1 MIIAVSIR
9 ALTFSLPSLLLI
21 FLLGLFSHGLA
32 ASETTAP
39 PQIVV
44 VDDASYAPFSFLDG
58 SGNPAGITVDIW
70 RLWSRKT
77 GIPVEFRLMRWNAA
91 LAAVH
96 NNEADAFGGLFKT
109 EDREQLFDF
118 TQSFFT
124 ITTSV
129 FFHEQIH
136 GIRGLDDLHGFPIGV
151 VSGDSA
157 KQLILQHDPKAQM
170 LAYPGAEELI
180 KAAVQ
185 GEIKVFVADSKVAR
199 FYLAKYDQKGAVRET
214 SKPVATNLL
223 YSAVRKGNEPMLA
236 VLRDGFSRISENEIK
251 EIVAAWKGRSLFP
264 HISWADVRLYG
275 SLFAALIGC
284 VVLWNFQLRRTVRT
298 ALQEVEQRNRQL
310 RDSETRL
317 KTFFDLAPFS
327 CVVNDLQGRFR
338 MVNKVFCDRL
348 GLPEEAIL
356 GRTGEELGL
365 YADQDFSTK
374 AVAEV
379 LRNGEAIQREL
390 TRHSPQGPRQ
400 VLHSS
405 RLMELEGEQL
415 ILSAAVDITDRIRAE
430 EALRESEERF
440 SKAFASSP
448 APMVISDIVTGRFID
463 VNEQW
468 LRMLEHTREE
478 TIGRTSYEQGI
489 WEDAD
494 TRTRLGKKLKEAG
507 AFRDEPIR
515 FITKSGKI
523 KDAMWSAEKV
533 NLGGEEVMLSL
544 IFDCTERKKAE
555 DALRESESYNKLLF
569 HDSHIPLAVLDPESG
584 RLIDCNQAAARLYG
598 CAHQSE
604 LLGEMPQDFSVPVQ
618 YDGQPSEA
626 AAVEKINAALEQ
638 GYAVFDWQ
646 HQRPNGELWDG
657 EVHLMVFTYGRKK
670 LIQLSLQDITGRKQ
684 AELEKEKLQQQLLQS
699 QKMESVGRLAGGVAH
714 DFNNMLSVILGHTEL
729 ALQQTAP
736 GEPLFNRLQ
745 SIQEAAQRSAD
756 LTRQLLAFARKQTV
770 APKVLDLNETVAGML
785 EMLRRLTGENLDFA
799 WMPDPDAGP
808 VRIDPTQINQLLVN
822 LCVNARDAIDDTGK
836 VTIETGSAVFDT
848 RYCARHPGFV
858 PGDYVLLAVSD
869 NGCGMSPE
877 TISHL
882 FEPFF
887 TTKDLGKGTGLGLA
901 TVYGIVKQNN
911 GFINVYS
918 EPGCGSTF
926 KIYLPR
932 HTGQAEYQEET
943 TLPDTAAHGRETILV
958 VEDNSMILD
967 ITKAMLELQG
977 YTVLPAATPGEALRM
992 AHTHAGAIHLLMTDV
1007 IMPEMNG
1014 RDLASKLQALSPGL
1028 KCLFMSGY
1036 TANVIA
1042 HHGVLDEGVHFIAKP
1057 FSVHELAVKVGE
1069 TLASP
1074 SRPSA
1079 DRHPRTK
1086 GHLVEPTQGQTEAQ
1100 HAPPS

>member
-1 MIIAVSIR
+1 MTIAVSIR
-9 ALTFSLPSLLLI
+9 ALTFSAPSLLCI
-21 FLLGLFSHGLA
+21 FLLGLFSHDLA
-32 ASETTAP
+32 ASETATP

-77 GIPVEFRLMRWNAA
+77 GIPVKFRLMQWDAA
-91 LAAVH
+91 LAAVRA
-96 NNEADAFGGLFKT
+96 NEADAVGGLFKT
-109 EDREQLFDF
+109 EDREKIFDF

-136 GIRGLDDLHGFPIGV
+136 GIRGLDDLHGFPIGI
-151 VSGDSA
+151 VSDDSA

-170 LAYPGAEELI
+170 LAYPGVEELV

-185 GEIKVFVADSKVAR
+185 GEIKVFAADSKVAQ
-199 FYLAKYDQKGAVRET
+199 FYLAKHDQKGVVRET

-223 YSAVRKGNEPMLA
+223 YSAVRKGNESILA
-236 VLRDGFSRISENEIK
+236 ILRDGFSRISEDEARD
-251 EIVAAWKGRSLFP
+251 IVAAWKGQSPFP
-264 HISWADVRLYG
+264 HVSWAVVRLYS

-284 VVLWNFQLRRTVRT
+284 VVLWNFQLRRTVRKV
-298 ALQEVEQRNRQL
+298 LQDVEQRNHRL

-338 MVNKVFCDRL
+338 MVNTAFCNRL
-348 GLPEEAIL
+348 GLPEEVIL
-356 GRTGEELGL
+356 GKTGEELGL
-365 YADQDFSTK
+365 YADQDFSAK

-379 LRNGEAIQREL
+379 LRNGEVIQREM

-415 ILSAAVDITDRIRAE
+415 ILSAAIDITDRIRAE

-468 LRMLEHTREE
+468 LQMLEHTREE

-489 WEDAD
+489 WEDSD
-494 TRTRLGKKLKEAG
+494 TRTLLGKKLKEAG
-507 AFRDEPIR
+507 SFRDEPIR

-523 KDAMWSAEKV
+523 KDALWSAEKV
-533 NLGGEEVMLSL
+533 TLGGVEVMLSL

-584 RLIDCNQAAARLYG
+584 RLIDCNQAAVRLYG
-598 CAHQSE
+598 CAHRNE
-604 LLGEMPQDFSVPVQ
+604 LLGETPKDFSVPVQ
-618 YDGQPSEA
+618 YDGQPSEI
-626 AAVEKINAALEQ
+626 AAVEKISAALDR
-638 GYAVFDWQ
+638 GFAVFEWQ

-657 EVHLMVFTYGRKK
+657 EVHLMVFTYGHKR

-684 AELEKEKLQQQLLQS
+684 AELDKEKLQQQLLQS

-729 ALQQTAP
+729 ALQQTAHDH
-736 GEPLFNRLQ
+736 PLFDRLQ
-745 SIQEAAQRSAD
+745 NIQEAAQRSAD

-770 APKVLDLNETVAGML
+770 APRVLDLNETVAGML
-785 EMLRRLTGENLDFA
+785 KMLRRLIGENLNLA
-799 WMPDPDAGP
+799 WIPDHNAEP
-808 VRIDPTQINQLLVN
+808 VRIDPSQIDQLLVN
-822 LCVNARDAIDDTGK
+822 LCVNARDAIGDTGK
-836 VTIETGSAVFDT
+836 VTIETGSAAFDT
-848 RYCARHPGFV
+848 HYCAKHPGFV
-858 PGDYVLLAVSD
+858 PGEFVLLAVSD

-932 HTGQAEYQEET
+932 HTGQAEYREET
-943 TLPDTAAHGRETILV
+943 ILPDAAAHGQETILV
-958 VEDNSMILD
+958 VEDNPMILD

-977 YTVLPAATPGEALRM
+977 YTILPAATPGEALRL
-992 AHTHAGAIHLLMTDV
+992 AHAHAGAIHLLMTDV
-1007 IMPEMNG
+1007 IMPGMNG
-1014 RDLASKLQALSPGL
+1014 LELAQKVVSLRPEAKIIY
-1028 KCLFMSGY
+1028 MSGY
-1036 TANVIA
+1036 AENCIVANGILGPGA
-1042 HHGVLDEGVHFIAKP
+1042 AFISKP
-1057 FSVHELAVKVGE
+1057 F
-1069 TLASP
+1069 T
-1074 SRPSA
+1074 PSA
-1079 DRHPRTK
+1079 LNDKVREVL
-1086 GHLVEPTQGQTEAQ
+1086 GA
-1100 HAPPS
+1100 S

>member
-1 MIIAVSIR
+1 MTIAVSMR
-9 ALTFSLPSLLLI
+9 ALPFSIPSLLLI
-21 FLLGLFSHGLA
+21 FLLGLFSHDLV
-32 ASETTAP
+32 ASETSRP

-58 SGNPAGITVDIW
+58 NGNPAGITIDIW

-77 GIPVEFRLMRWNAA
+77 GIPIEFRLMQWDAA
-91 LAAVH
+91 LVAVRA
-96 NNEADAFGGLFKT
+96 NEADAIGGLFRT
-109 EDREQLFDF
+109 EDREKLFDF

-136 GIRGLDDLHGFPIGV
+136 GIRGLDDLHGFPIGI

-157 KQLILQHDPKAQM
+157 QQLILQHDPKAQL
-170 LAYPGAEELI
+170 LAYPGTEDLV

-185 GEIKVFVADSKVAR
+185 GEIKVFAADSKVAR
-199 FYLAKYDQKGAVRET
+199 FYLAKHDQKGVVRET
-214 SKPVATNLL
+214 SAPVASNLL
-223 YSAVRKGNEPMLA
+223 YSAVNKGNESMLS
-236 VLRDGFSRISENEIK
+236 VLRDGFSRISEDEVND
-251 EIVAAWKGRSLFP
+251 IVVSWQGRSLFP
-264 HISWADVRLYG
+264 HVSWADVRLYG
-275 SLFAALIGC
+275 SLFATLIGG
-284 VVLWNFQLRRTVRT
+284 VVLWNFQLRITVRT
-298 ALQEVEQRNRQL
+298 ALRDVEQRNRQL

-338 MVNKVFCDRL
+338 MANKVFCNRL
-348 GLPEEAIL
+348 SLTEEAIL
-356 GRTGEELGL
+356 GQTGEELGL
-365 YADQDFSTK
+365 YADQNFSTN
-374 AVAEV
+374 AVEEV
-379 LRNGEAIQREL
+379 LRNGEVIQREM

-400 VLHSS
+400 VLYSS
-405 RLMELEGEQL
+405 RLLELEGEQL
-415 ILSAAVDITDRIRAE
+415 ILSAAIDITDRIRAE

-463 VNEQW
+463 INEKW
-468 LRMLEHTREE
+468 LRMLEYTRAE

-515 FITKSGKI
+515 FITKTGKI
-523 KDAMWSAEKV
+523 KDALWSAEKV
-533 NLGGEEVMLSL
+533 NLGGVEVMLSL
-544 IFDCTERKKAE
+544 IYDCTERKKAE

-569 HDSHIPLAVLDPESG
+569 HDSHIPLAVLDPDAG
-584 RLIDCNQAAARLYG
+584 HFIDCNQAAVRMYG
-598 CAHQSE
+598 CAHRGE
-604 LLGEMPQDFSVPVQ
+604 LLGETPRDFSVPVQ
-618 YDGQPSEA
+618 YDGQPSEI
-626 AAVEKINAALEQ
+626 AAVEKINAALDQ
-638 GYAVFDWQ
+638 GFAVFEWQ

-657 EVHLMVFTYGRKK
+657 EVHLMVFTYGHKR

-736 GEPLFNRLQ
+736 GEPLYGRLQ

-770 APKVLDLNETVAGML
+770 TPKVLDLNETVAGML
-785 EMLRRLTGENLDFA
+785 KMLRRLIGENLDLA
-799 WMPDPDAGP
+799 WIPDPNVEP
-808 VRIDPTQINQLLVN
+808 VRIDPTQIDQLLVN
-822 LCVNARDAIDDTGK
+822 LCVNARDAIGDTGK

-848 RYCARHPGFV
+848 HYCTKHPGFI

-869 NGCGMSPE
+869 NGSGMSPE

-932 HTGQAEYQEET
+932 HTGQAEHREET
-943 TLPDTAAHGRETILV
+943 ILPDTTAHGQETILV

-992 AHTHAGAIHLLMTDV
+992 AHTHTGTIHLLMTDV

-1014 RDLASKLQALSPGL
+1014 RDLASKLQTLSPGL

-1057 FSVHELAVKVGE
+1057 FSVHELAVKVGK

-1079 DRHPRTK
+1079 
-1086 GHLVEPTQGQTEAQ
+1086 GG
-1100 HAPPS
+1100 